1 MSGSLIGTGLVG
13 DGMDRKGFIPARNY
27 VTPAIRF
34 WYRPMGIM
42 AQAVY
47 LEGMNKQQN
56 SEDQKTVSIGM
67 ISSRLRKW
75 DMKYPADWK
84 DEEKQG
90 KPVPTNDTDEIRDVL
105 DPYIQSSISAII
117 AGLCE
122 SPLDPE
128 DSEKIRLEAA
138 GKQGATP
145 SEVLKA
151 MAEAESERQGN

>member
-27 VTPAIRF
+27 VNPAIRF

-47 LEGMNKQQN
+47 LEGMNKQQKA
-56 SEDQKTVSIGM
+56 EDQRTVSIGLM
-67 ISSRLRKW
+67 ASRLRQW
-75 DMKYPADWK
+75 DLKYPADWK
-84 DEEKQG
+84 VEEKRG
-90 KPVPTNDTDEIRDVL
+90 KPVPVNDPDEIKEAL
-105 DPYIQSSISAII
+105 DPYLQTTISAII

-122 SPLDPE
+122 SPLDPD

-138 GKQGATP
+138 GKQGASP
-145 SEVLKA
+145 AEVLKA